1 MKLVLFG
8 IWSLFSINPTHSIAN
23 ECSGNPLGVSAACP
37 KLHCDAEIR
46 KLVGTWIGKSRVEI
60 EGEKVLSESQLL
72 FSELG
77 CRTFEGGKSSFSIIG
92 RRHEVIHPGKNSSER
107 NSIKPVIVY
116 LGHAPNIKTEG
127 SEQFPFAEVRFYKR
141 GEGQYLKLGNHSAEF
156 KKLQAGQ
163 IAYFSGKAWT
173 VTSNG
178 RLVGA
183 SNFVMKSTFDP
194 STNDVRESVVYQS
207 PNGDSKSG
215 FEVTVFGVTSESIGS
230 SRLERTMEKVDGKGG
245 VLSIFERQSNGKL
258 YREERLR
265 IPSKLALSQ
274 FKSGEQITK
283 QDFNSKMQKILI
295 DDARKEQPLRLH

>member
-1 MKLVLFG
+1 MKFVLFG
-8 IWSLFSINPTHSIAN
+8 ILSLFSIKPTHSIAG
-23 ECSGNPLGVSAACP
+23 ECSDKPPGISAECA
-37 KLHCDAEIR
+37 KLHCDPEIE
-46 KLVGTWIGKSRVEI
+46 KLVGTWIGELRVEV

-77 CRTFEGGKSSFSIIG
+77 CRSFEGREKSNSIVG
-92 RRHEVIHPGKNSSER
+92 RRHEVVHPGKNSSER

-116 LGHAPNIKTEG
+116 RGSAPDKKTVG
-127 SEQFPFAEVRFYKR
+127 SEEFPLADVKFYKK
-141 GEGQYLKLGNHSAEF
+141 GEGQYMRLGNHSAEF
-156 KKLQAGQ
+156 KKLQSGQ
-163 IAYFSGKAWT
+163 VAYFSGRAWT

-194 STNDVRESVVYQS
+194 ATKDVRESVVYQS

-215 FEVTVFGVTSESIGS
+215 FEVSVFGVTSESIGS
-230 SRLERTMEKVDGKGG
+230 SHLERTLEKINGQGG
-245 VLSIFERQSNGKL
+245 MLSIFERQSNGKL

-265 IPSKLALSQ
+265 IPNKLALSQ

-283 QDFNSKMQKILI
+283 KDFNYKMQKILS
-295 DDARKEQPLRLH
+295 DDAQTEQPLRLH